1 MFSSRDKYDAVI
13 SRRRLVTKFAV
24 VEGDDAEPDVKVLQG
39 YPVRDWRSR
48 GVSPV

>member
-24 VEGDDAEPDVKVLQG
+24 VEDDAEPDVKVLQV
-39 YPVRDWRSR
+39 YPEDV
-48 GVSPV
+48 